1 MKIQQKRGLIKKASE
16 RPDMT
21 QEALFVWVKATYKL
35 ERVPAQTIISDI
47 LKNASKIMSDD
58 YGNGRRRKPLRVT
71 SAALEDQL
79 WAWIQKVE
87 GQSICLP
94 RELIKMKARD
104 IQKELCDAWDLAFSD
119 GWLTAF
125 EQRHCIRSRQLPG
138 EAASADPAA
147 VALGR
152 QRLQD
157 LTDLYEPK
165 DIYNMDET
173 GLCYAM
179 APACSICT
187 KAARG
192 VKKDKT
198 TTTVALTA
206 NADGTDA
213 LPALFLGRAKQPYCF
228 KKRSAKDLGFE
239 YRSNEKA
246 WMTGLIF
253 REWLLDL
260 DRNMR
265 ACGRHVLLFL
275 DNASSHKT
283 GDIIC
288 TNVRVE
294 FLPPNTTA
302 FLQHMDAGIIASFK
316 VAYRR
321 KQLRWVYDKIKNGDN
336 VGKQVYAVDQLQAMQ
351 WSKDI
356 WRELQGKRTIE
367 SCFRHTG
374 IVFNV
379 VDERSKDAEFSSYG
393 VDVEVE
399 GIIIRAGQLS
409 L

>member
-1 MKIQQKRGLIKKASE
+1 
-16 RPDMT
+16 
-21 QEALFVWVKATYKL
+21 
-35 ERVPAQTIISDI
+35 
-47 LKNASKIMSDD
+47 
-58 YGNGRRRKPLRVT
+58 
-71 SAALEDQL
+71 
-79 WAWIQKVE
+79 
-87 GQSICLP
+87 
-94 RELIKMKARD
+94 
-104 IQKELCDAWDLAFSD
+104 
-119 GWLTAF
+119 
-125 EQRHCIRSRQLPG
+125 
-138 EAASADPAA
+138 
-147 VALGR
+147 
-152 QRLQD
+152 
-157 LTDLYEPK
+157 
-165 DIYNMDET
+165 
-173 GLCYAM
+173 M
-179 APACSICT
+179 APARSICT

-198 TTTVALTA
+198 RITVALTA
-206 NADGTDA
+206 NTDGTDA
-213 LPALFLGRAKQPYCF
+213 LPAFVLGRAKQPYCF
-228 KKRSAKDLGFE
+228 KKRSAEELGFE

-265 ACGRHVLLFL
+265 ACGRHVLLL
-275 DNASSHKT
+275 IDNASSHKT

-294 FLPPNTTA
+294 LLPPNTTA
-302 FLQHMDAGIIASFK
+302 FLQAMDAGIIALFK

-321 KQLRWVYDKIKNGDN
+321 KQLRWLYDKIKNGDSI
-336 VGKQVYAVDQLQAMQ
+336 GKKVYAVDQLQAMQ

-374 IVFNV
+374 IVFNA

-399 GIIIRAGQLS
+399 DIIIRAGQLS